1 MIRVVSQ
8 RADSTGDGIRIEALG
23 AELGPEVEARLRAQ
37 LLDCPDLAFA
47 HLTQV
52 TVAGQPGG
60 SQPSL
65 FVWLLPEGVASLRS
79 ALNLVSEAVAR
90 ALPDDTY
97 LDVLILNSAPELLE
111 AVAGTGAPFVVRD
124 DAERRRAVEAAG
136 VAAAG
141 TEAEVRPRFRW
152 W

>member
-1 MIRVVSQ
+1 MSQ
-8 RADSTGDGIRIEALG
+8 RSDSTGDEISIDALDVP
-23 AELGPEVEARLRAQ
+23 LGSEIEARLRAQ

-90 ALPDDTY
+90 ALSEDTY
-97 LDVLILNSAPELLE
+97 LDVLILNSAPELLRP
-111 AVAGTGAPFVVRD
+111 VADTGAPFVVRD
-124 DAERRRAVEAAG
+124 DAEWQRAIEAAD
-136 VAAAG
+136 VADDG
-141 TEAEVRPRFRW
+141 TEPEQRPRFRW